1 MSDHE
6 VSLRGIGL
14 WRSFGQGETKTVA
27 LENVSLEL
35 RAGEMALLMG
45 PSGSGKTTLMAVL
58 SGLLHPDEG
67 QVIALGE
74 DLWSKKRSDLERE
87 RFRLKN
93 CGFIFQGYNLF
104 AALTAREQLEMVVR
118 WGEGASS
125 REARRRADE
134 MLTMLDLK
142 KKGHLRPG
150 QLSGGEKQRVAV
162 GRALIKGPR
171 FCFADEPTS
180 ALDWAHG
187 QEVVDL
193 LRHAAK
199 ERNATVLCVAHDAR
213 IVPFADRIFYM
224 EDGKLRV
231 EGPGSGEIE
240 EADDPEGQVLSG
252 ASRDAPLAG

>member
-1 MSDHE
+1 MSDNQI
-6 VSLRGIGL
+6 SLRGIGL
-14 WRSFGQGETKTVA
+14 CRTFGQGETKAVA
-27 LENVSLEL
+27 LEKVTLDL

-45 PSGSGKTTLMAVL
+45 PSGSGKSTLMAVL
-58 SGLLHPDEG
+58 SGLMRPDAG
-67 QVIALGE
+67 RVMALGK
-74 DLWSKKRSDLERE
+74 DLWAGSDVERE

-104 AALTAREQLEMVVR
+104 GALTAREQLEMVVR
-118 WGEGASS
+118 WGEGASG

-134 MLTMLDLK
+134 MLAILDLS
-142 KKGHLRPG
+142 KKGNLRPG
-150 QLSGGEKQRVAV
+150 QMSGGEKQRVAV
-162 GRALIKGPR
+162 GRALIKDPK

-231 EGPGSGEIE
+231 EGPESNEVE
-240 EADDPEGQVLSG
+240 ETDDPDGEVLSG